1 LGIGIAGVVFRFST
15 DLLENK
21 LTDALKEL
29 PVDGLNGEDIYGMV
43 NSLSLFFIIVGF
55 FIFIVGALGCC
66 GVYYSN
72 RVLGDHMGRLDLI
85 EVTF

>member
-1 LGIGIAGVVFRFST
+1 MYILYAKINSKKMTITILFLIGIAGVVFRFST

-43 NSLSLFFIIVGF
+43 NSLSLKNAVHTL
-55 FIFIVGALGCC
+55 A
-66 GVYYSN
+66 YS
-72 RVLGDHMGRLDLI
+72 RVTQCVPH
-85 EVTF
+85 F